1 MTQTNSKPGSSMQIR
16 IRGQRSLS
24 ASNDPLIV
32 LDGMPFM
39 GSLTDIST
47 SDIKSMDILKDAAS
61 TAIYGSRGANGVILI
76 TTYKGSR
83 ARLRRCPSTLRDP
96 KKAVKYPMMP
106 RDKYIQMRSDGWSVQ
121 EHPG

>member
-1 MTQTNSKPGSSMQIR
+1 MQIR

-32 LDGMPFM
+32 LDGIPFM
-39 GSLTDIST
+39 GSLTDIAT

-61 TAIYGSRGANGVILI
+61 TAIYGSRGGNGVILI
-76 TTYKGSR
+76 TTYKGVEGQDAKVSFN
-83 ARLRRCPSTLRDP
+83 AYTTL

-106 RDKYIQMRSDGWSVQ
+106 ADKYIRMREMAGIYSNSLDEDNSVYTDW
-121 EHPG
+121 